1 MYAIEV
7 KETYQRTIDAKVH
20 RNFELTRYYRDIE
33 ELKVNI
39 DNMQRELERMD
50 IVDVTTTND
59 ARSVSRKFKYH
70 RPGRIGTLIRTITVR
85 KYNPPK
91 QVELI

>member
-1 MYAIEV
+1 MYVVGV

-39 DNMQRELERMD
+39 DNMQRELVRMD
-50 IVDVTTTND
+50 VVDITTTND
-59 ARSVSRKFKYH
+59 GNSVSRKFEYH
-70 RPGRIGTLIRTITVR
+70 RPGRIGTLMRTITIR